1 MPTRSLAFWAGIV
14 WIQNCVALPSPAQLS
29 LIALIAI
36 LAFCFRAWPILC
48 LCLGL
53 VWASLFGIARLSDRL
68 PAQMIQKEL
77 KVEGYISSLPHRHPH
92 HQSFD
97 FVVLTPD
104 GDFPHKLRLNWYNS
118 PPIEAGQSWQLTV
131 KLKPPHGTLNP
142 AGFDYETWLFAN
154 GFDATGYVSASKA
167 IEQPMSIS
175 LQQWIS
181 RWRQDLAKRI
191 DFALPEGQQTAI
203 IKALTLGSQN
213 GISQAQWQLYQQT
226 GLIHLIV
233 ISGSHI
239 SLIAGLVFVLFRQA
253 WTRAGFMGI
262 PGYLPAAIVSWLA
275 GLSYGA
281 LAGFSIPTLRA
292 VVMFSVLMLAMI
304 WQRHTGA
311 WQVFKT
317 SVTAVLLIDPPAVL
331 QTGFWLS
338 FLAIALL
345 IHISHGR
352 LGKSSNWRQT
362 TFDHFASSFGLTPLL
377 LLYFQQISLIAPL
390 ANAIAIPLLG
400 LFIVPVALAA
410 LVLLYLLPGLA
421 SYLLAFCD
429 SLLVYLETVLQWML
443 QIPHAYLNL
452 PQPSLY
458 AALAAGFGVL
468 LITTPKG
475 FPGRYL
481 AVFCFAPALFL
492 EFARPE
498 FAEIKMNVLDVGQ
511 GLAIV
516 IATQNHTLVYDTGS
530 HMPDGLDM
538 GNAVVLPYLYQQG
551 VNKLDYLII
560 SHGDNDHSGGAESI
574 MQHLEVSD
582 ILSSDPRWAESEQ
595 GRYCQTGQH
604 WQWDGVDFTILSPPP
619 TAFEKENNNSCVLQ
633 IRTQGQ
639 SLLLTG
645 DIEQETENWLGEHFS
660 NLVSSQILLS
670 PHHGSK
676 TSSSKAFISLVQPE
690 LTIISSGYLN
700 RFHFPH
706 PSVLAIYREFSGNYL
721 NTATSGAIELKTKQD
736 SFSFTTQRE
745 QRKNYWRYLAPP

>member
-14 WIQNCVALPSPAQLS
+14 WIQNCVALPSVLQLS
-29 LIALIAI
+29 LIALLAI
-36 LAFCFRAWPILC
+36 LSIRFSAWPILC

-53 VWASLFGIARLSDRL
+53 IWASLFGIDRLSDRL
-68 PAQMIQKEL
+68 PTQLIQKEL
-77 KVEGYISSLPHRHPH
+77 KVEGYINSLPHRHPH
-92 HQSFD
+92 HHSFD
-97 FVVLTPD
+97 FVVQTPD
-104 GDFPHKLRLNWYNS
+104 RYFPHKLRLNWYNA

-167 IEQPMSIS
+167 VEQPLSIS

-253 WTRAGFMGI
+253 WNRAGFMGI
-262 PGYLPAAIVSWLA
+262 PAYLPAAIVSWLA
-275 GLSYGA
+275 GFSYGA

-292 VVMFSVLMLAMI
+292 VVMFTILMLAMI
-304 WQRHTGA
+304 WQRHTSA

-377 LLYFQQISLIAPL
+377 LLYFQQVSLIAPL

-410 LVLLYLLPGLA
+410 LILLYLLPGLA

-468 LITTPKG
+468 LITSPKG

-492 EFARPE
+492 EFSRPA

-511 GLAIV
+511 GLAII

-574 MQHLEVSD
+574 MQHLKVSD

-633 IRTQGQ
+633 IQTQGQ

-645 DIEQETENWLGEHFS
+645 DIEQETENWLGEHFG
-660 NLVSSQILLS
+660 NLLRSQILLS

-676 TSSSKAFISLVQPE
+676 TSSSKAFISWVQPE

-706 PSVLAIYREFSGNYL
+706 PSVVAIYQEFSGSYL
-721 NTATSGAIELKTKQD
+721 NTATSGAIELKTRQD
-736 SFSFTTQRE
+736 GFSFTTQRE